1 MRKSEKGSF
10 LLATKRLMH
19 EMDQILNSSGVQW
32 ECREPFDVRLYITAM
47 QRLCEEQHFDGHRVA
62 HLRQVARAMEA
73 MRGPVDPDELKAG
86 EEHALQFEQWD
97 GRSVQPC

>member
-1 MRKSEKGSF
+1 MLERVLQCVACFGLVSKV
-10 LLATKRLMH
+10 KRTT
-19 EMDQILNSSGVQW
+19 
-32 ECREPFDVRLYITAM
+32 LYITAM

-62 HLRQVARAMEA
+62 HLRQVARVMEA